1 MQRELKY
8 NLQCPESDRMLGE
21 LFMVCNTIKEGL
33 HKKEFPIYE
42 GLLQRL
48 HQITAMQVNIF
59 NREIND
65 FRMNDSDNENNYDD
79 SVKKIPEHKEYEE
92 DSVSEYETDSEDE
105 DYKKSQ
111 TLLEIHDENCKKYF
125 KNLREVQLFE
135 IE

>member
-21 LFMVCNTIKEGL
+21 LFLVYNTINEGL
-33 HKKEFPIYE
+33 HKKEYPVYE
-42 GLLQRL
+42 GLLQKL

-59 NREIND
+59 NRDIND
-65 FRMNDSDNENNYDD
+65 FRMNDSDNENNYEE
-79 SVKKIPEHKEYEE
+79 SVKNIPEHKEYEE

-105 DYKKSQ
+105 DYKKSK
-111 TLLEIHDENCKKYF
+111 TLLEIHDENCQKYF
-125 KNLREVQLFE
+125 KKIREFQLFE